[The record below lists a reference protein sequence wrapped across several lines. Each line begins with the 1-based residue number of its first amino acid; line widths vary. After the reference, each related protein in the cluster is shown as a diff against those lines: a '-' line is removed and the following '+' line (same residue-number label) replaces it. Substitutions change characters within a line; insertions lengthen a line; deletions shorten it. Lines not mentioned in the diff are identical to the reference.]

1 LFAHDLRA
9 NAFRVCREGKPLYTF
24 PDHALMETPAL
35 RPRGPTSTT
44 VPLPLGEV
52 LRLAGDAEASGRF
65 EEARR
70 LLDYILAAEPNE
82 PSALHLSGV
91 VAFRLGDPEKALA
104 QMERSLELGIDTP
117 LYLRNICEMYRVLG
131 RLDEAL
137 DTARQAVV
145 LAPSDPLCLQNI
157 AIIHFHRLEID
168 EAIACA
174 DAALRIDPTLPGAH
188 FARAEALLL
197 RGDWEQGWEEYE
209 WRFRIQGASP
219 LMPPTNA
226 PQWDGKPLQSETLLL
241 VADQGFGDVVQF
253 CRYIPWAVERCP
265 DIAIACSK
273 PMAALVRQQHPTLKI
288 FQHWQDCPPFA
299 AYCALSGLPRLHGT
313 RTDNVPALAPYLHA
327 DPKRI
332 AQWRERLDRIAPRGY
347 RRVGLVWAGQPRH
360 NNDRNRST
368 TLSTF
373 APLGSLRGIALVSL
387 QKGPATVQAGQY
399 FGQAPLLNIG
409 AEVADYDDT
418 MAIIDSLDL
427 VITVDT
433 SVGHLAGAMN
443 RPSWIMLPRA
453 PDWRWLLE
461 RSDSPWYPSVRLFRQ
476 SVSRQ
481 WAGPIGEITAALR
494 EQFAAV

>member
-1 LFAHDLRA
+1 
-9 NAFRVCREGKPLYTF
+9 
-24 PDHALMETPAL
+24 METLAL
-35 RPRGPTSTT
+35 GPPGPTSTT
-44 VPLPLGEV
+44 IPLPLVEV
-52 LRLAGDAEASGRF
+52 LRLAGEAEASGRY
-65 EEARR
+65 EEAKR

-91 VAFRLGDPEKALA
+91 VAFRLGNPDKALEL
-104 QMERSLELGIDTP
+104 MERSLALGIDTP

-137 DTARQAVV
+137 DAASQAVV
-145 LAPSDPLCLQNI
+145 LAPGDPLCLQNI

-168 EAIACA
+168 SAIACA
-174 DAALRIDPTLPGAH
+174 NAALKIDPTLPGAH

-226 PQWDGKPLQSETLLL
+226 PQWDGKPLSEETLLL
-241 VADQGFGDVVQF
+241 IADQGFGDVVQF
-253 CRYIPWAVERCP
+253 CRYIPWAAERCP
-265 DIAIACSK
+265 NIAIACSR
-273 PMAALVRQQHPTLKI
+273 PMSALVRQQYSGLNI
-288 FQHWQDCPPFA
+288 FEHWKDCPPFA

-313 RTDNVPALAPYLHA
+313 RPDNVPAPTPYLCA
-327 DPKRI
+327 DPKRV
-332 AQWRERLDRIAPRGY
+332 AQWRERIEAIAPRGY
-347 RRVGLVWAGQPRH
+347 RRIGLVWAGQPKH

-373 APLGSLRGIALVSL
+373 APLGNLRGIALVSL
-387 QKGPATVQAGQY
+387 QKGPATAQAGQY

-418 MAIIDSLDL
+418 MAILDCLDL

-443 RPSWIMLPRA
+443 RPCWIMLPRA

-481 WAGPIGEITAALR
+481 WAGPIGEIVTALR
-494 EQFAAV
+494 EQFATA

>member
-1 LFAHDLRA
+1 
-9 NAFRVCREGKPLYTF
+9 
-24 PDHALMETPAL
+24 METPAL
-35 RPRGPTSTT
+35 PARGPTSTT
-44 VPLPLGEV
+44 VPLPLVEV
-52 LRLAGDAEASGRF
+52 LRIAGECEASGRY

-70 LLDYILAAEPNE
+70 FLDYILAADPNE

-91 VAFRLGDPEKALA
+91 VAFRLGEPEKALSL
-104 QMERSLELGIDTP
+104 MERSLALGIDTP

-137 DTARQAVV
+137 ETARQAVV

-168 EAIACA
+168 QAVACA
-174 DAALRIDPTLPGAH
+174 DAALKIDPTLPGAH

-197 RGDWEQGWEEYE
+197 RGDWAQGWEEYE
-209 WRFRIQGASP
+209 WRFRIQGAAP

-226 PQWDGKPLQSETLLL
+226 PPWDGRPLPSETLLL
-241 VADQGFGDVVQF
+241 IADQGFGDVVQF
-253 CRYIPWAVERCP
+253 CRYIPWAAERCP
-265 DIAIACSK
+265 DIAVACSK
-273 PMAALVRQQHPTLKI
+273 AMSALVRQQHLQLKI
-288 FQHWQDCPPFA
+288 FEHWQDCPPFA

-313 RTDNVPALAPYLHA
+313 RPDDVPSPIPYLRA
-327 DPKRI
+327 DPKRS
-332 AQWRERLDRIAPRGY
+332 AQWREPRGY
-347 RRVGLVWAGQPRH
+347 RRIGLVWAGQPRH

-373 APLGSLRGIALVSL
+373 APLGALRGIALVSL
-387 QKGPATVQAGQY
+387 QKGPATVQAGHY

-418 MAIIDSLDL
+418 MAILESLDL

-433 SVGHLAGAMN
+433 SVGHLAGAMG

-453 PDWRWLLE
+453 PDWRWLLD

-481 WAGPIGEITAALR
+481 WDGPIGEITAALR
-494 EQFAAV
+494 QQTSEKSGKFS